1 MHVAI
6 SGSSGLVGR
15 ALATALRSD
24 GHDVD
29 SFVRLCVERI
39 RGDSAGIHWTPATGE
54 VDDRKM
60 ADVELLV
67 HLAGESIAEG
77 RWTEAKKARI
87 LSSREVA
94 TRLLCETLAK
104 MKNGPRTLICAS
116 AIGFYGDRGN
126 DVLDE
131 VAGPGEGFL
140 PQVCQNWESATRAAA
155 DAGIR
160 VVNLR
165 IGMVLSGEGGALT
178 KMLLPFK
185 LGLGG
190 RIGNGRQY
198 WSWITLTDL
207 VRVIQFAIDTPVLA
221 GPVNTVAPVAATNL
235 EFTKALGQVLRRPTV
250 FPMPGLVARIVLGQM
265 ADDLLLAS
273 ARAVPRKLEQA
284 GFTFSLSNLDDALR
298 HVLGKC

>member
-29 SFVRLCVERI
+29 SLVRLCVERI

-131 VAGPGEGFL
+131 VAGPGEGF
-140 PQVCQNWESATRAAA
+140 QIGRA
-155 DAGIR
+155 
-160 VVNLR
+160 
-165 IGMVLSGEGGALT
+165 
-178 KMLLPFK
+178 
-185 LGLGG
+185 
-190 RIGNGRQY
+190 
-198 WSWITLTDL
+198 
-207 VRVIQFAIDTPVLA
+207 
-221 GPVNTVAPVAATNL
+221 
-235 EFTKALGQVLRRPTV
+235 
-250 FPMPGLVARIVLGQM
+250 
-265 ADDLLLAS
+265 
-273 ARAVPRKLEQA
+273 
-284 GFTFSLSNLDDALR
+284 
-298 HVLGKC
+298 HV